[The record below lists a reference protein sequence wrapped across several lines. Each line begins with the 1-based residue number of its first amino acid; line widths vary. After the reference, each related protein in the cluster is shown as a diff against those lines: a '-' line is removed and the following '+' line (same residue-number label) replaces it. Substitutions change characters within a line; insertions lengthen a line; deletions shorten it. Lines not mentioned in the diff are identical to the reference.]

1 MTFKEFLKKKLISPA
16 EASRMTG
23 LSRGAMSNWV
33 NGKNVPYTQNLR
45 RLVEV
50 FGEEVLDCF
59 KED

>member
-1 MTFKEFLKKKLISPA
+1 MTFKEFLEKRLISPA

-50 FGEEVLDCF
+50 FGE
-59 KED
+59 